1 MKRFALL
8 LLAMALPSAA
18 FAQHAGHTA
27 AGAQEPPPAAD
38 PHAGHGRVPGTAAA
52 ADPVCPPEHAAMGH
66 CTPKQTTSPP
76 VTPATDPHAGHQVR
90 AAPDPHA
97 GHEVGATPT
106 IEPPVAPPP
115 AAALQ
120 GPEDAADVFWNRDEM
135 YRSRRKLVR
144 EHGGLT
150 AYRVLVDRFE
160 ANLGTGPDSFS
171 VDADAWYGG
180 DINKL
185 WVKAEIE
192 GEFGVGVEEAE
203 VQALWS
209 RAIDPWFDLQA
220 GIRYDARRGPD
231 RGYFVLGVQGLAPY
245 WIEVDAAAFVSDRGD
260 VTARIEAEHDLRITQ
275 KLVLQPRAELTFA
288 LQDVPD
294 ELIGSGLSSA
304 DLGLRLRYEI
314 TPQFAPYVG
323 YEYSHTFGD
332 TRRFL
337 QAAGKGA
344 SDSTFVV
351 GVRSWF

>member
-1 MKRFALL
+1 MKRLALL
-8 LLAMALPSAA
+8 LLATALPSPA
-18 FAQHAGHTA
+18 FAQHAAHTA
-27 AGAQEPPPAAD
+27 AGAQEQPPVG
-38 PHAGHGRVPGTAAA
+38 PHAGHAMPPETAAGA
-52 ADPVCPPEHAAMGH
+52 KPPCRPEHAAMGH
-66 CTPKQTTSPP
+66 CTPKQTTPRP
-76 VTPATDPHAGHQVR
+76 VTSATDPHAGHQMP

-97 GHEVGATPT
+97 GHQMGATPT
-106 IEPPVAPPP
+106 IEPPVAPAP

-120 GPEDAADVFWNRDEM
+120 GPENAADLFWNKDEM

-160 ANLGTGPDSFS
+160 ANLGTGSDWFS

-180 DINKL
+180 DSNKL

-192 GEFGVGVEEAE
+192 GEVGVGVEEAE

-209 RAIDPWFDLQA
+209 RAIDPWFDFQA

-245 WIEVDAAAFVSDRGD
+245 WIEVDAATFVSDQGD
-260 VTARIEAEHDLRITQ
+260 VTARIEAEHDVRITQ
-275 KLVLQPRAELTFA
+275 KLILQPRAELALA

-304 DLGLRLRYEI
+304 ELGLRLRYEI

-323 YEYSHTFGD
+323 YEYSRAFGD

-337 QAAGKGA
+337 KAAGHSANSSKV
-344 SDSTFVV
+344 VV
-351 GVRSWF
+351 GIRTWF